1 VIRVLADWTVTDSE
15 RAVLAGWPA
24 GIEVVAGGAAL
35 SEPERM
41 AVAAEVDVLAGQ
53 MDVVTVPLLL
63 AASRLKLVQLA
74 GHGVDALLREP
85 IPALMRER
93 GIRLARANS
102 AAIPIAEFVLMSM
115 VALARRVPEA
125 HRKLWTAGEWI
136 TERGPELHSS
146 TVCVLGLGSIGEA
159 VLNRARAIGMHAGA
173 VTRRPERHDGSG
185 LEFLL
190 GFEELAAALGQAD
203 HVVLALP
210 RTRDTTGLLDAAMFA
225 AMRPGSYLI
234 NVSRAGLVDE
244 DALVA
249 ALASGHLAGAALD
262 CWWCEE
268 QGRRYGYPADH
279 PLHLF
284 NVQMTPHFSGSTV
297 QTRSRALRAMGE
309 NIGRFHTGLPLLNE
323 VSLDNLAAM
332 AG

>member
-1 VIRVLADWTVTDSE
+1 
-15 RAVLAGWPA
+15 
-24 GIEVVAGGAAL
+24 
-35 SEPERM
+35 
-41 AVAAEVDVLAGQ
+41 
-53 MDVVTVPLLL
+53 
-63 AASRLKLVQLA
+63 
-74 GHGVDALLREP
+74 
-85 IPALMRER
+85 
-93 GIRLARANS
+93 
-102 AAIPIAEFVLMSM
+102 
-115 VALARRVPEA
+115 
-125 HRKLWTAGEWI
+125 
-136 TERGPELHSS
+136 
-146 TVCVLGLGSIGEA
+146 VCVLGLGSIGEA

-185 LEFLL
+185 LKFLL